1 LERQHTAG
9 QIRWQLGWKGSWW
22 FRATVLEVVGT
33 LRASSS
39 PHLSILDGALRDAS
53 GDVALVAAD
62 LMLTGSGTP
71 TPPIHD
77 IQPMAQRLLKKAG
90 VIGRVRSK
98 GTLVAGAMV
107 DALSYR
113 VAAVPWRRILPTH
126 LQIVSRRAR
135 RWAGYKTTDASAW
148 VNLGDSIVDSIL
160 DDLFR
165 HDPSIGGYTLGHIG
179 ACLTPT
185 SRFAARYPKMFAAA
199 KALHELR
206 LRSDLSHPRHRG
218 SGRPTRPIKFKELP
232 PVTRLL
238 VAGILEVEAKW

>member
-1 LERQHTAG
+1 
-9 QIRWQLGWKGSWW
+9 
-22 FRATVLEVVGT
+22 
-33 LRASSS
+33 
-39 PHLSILDGALRDAS
+39 
-53 GDVALVAAD
+53 
-62 LMLTGSGTP
+62 M
-71 TPPIHD
+71 
-77 IQPMAQRLLKKAG
+77 
-90 VIGRVRSK
+90 
-98 GTLVAGAMV
+98 
-107 DALSYR
+107 
-113 VAAVPWRRILPTH
+113 PTH
-126 LQIVSRRAR
+126 LQIVSRQAR
-135 RWAGYKTTDASAW
+135 RWTGYKTTDASAW